1 MEHEKE
7 AEHEQ
12 KTEHYEVK
20 KTDAPKRWERKEM
33 LVAVLI
39 GVLVLTAGIQ
49 TIQLVGLTSAEV
61 VVSASGGAPLAGQAA
76 ASGGSAPAVP
86 TNLQNLPSMV
96 GGC

>member
-7 AEHEQ
+7 REHHE
-12 KTEHYEVK
+12 TK
-20 KTDAPKRWERKEM
+20 KTDVPKRWERKEM

-61 VVSASGGAPLAGQAA
+61 VVPASGGAALTGKAA
-76 ASGGSAPAVP
+76 ASGGSAPSVP

>member
-1 MEHEKE
+1 MKMEHE
-7 AEHEQ
+7 Q
-12 KTEHYEVK
+12 DREHYEIK
-20 KTDAPKRWERKEM
+20 KTDVPKRWERKEM

-61 VVSASGGAPLAGQAA
+61 IVPASSGAPLAGKAV
-76 ASGGSAPAVP
+76 ASGGSAPSVP

>member
-1 MEHEKE
+1 MASLEL
-7 AEHEQ
+7 
-12 KTEHYEVK
+12 K
-20 KTDAPKRWERKEM
+20 KTTQRSWERKEI

-49 TIQLVGLTSAEV
+49 TIQLVGLTRAEV
-61 VVSASGGAPLAGQAA
+61 VVPASGAIGGPVKASAG
-76 ASGGSAPAVP
+76 SPVPAIP